1 MARAVNSQ
9 AGRLSTRRGRGRVG
23 DSESGVRVVIDPEGY
38 RPNVGIVL
46 MHPNG
51 RVFWAR
57 RVRRDGWQF
66 PPGGMNT
73 DETPLEAMYRELGA
87 DTGLRADHGAVLSS
101 EEHKYDLLSLF
112 FSPSLGSRS

>member
-1 MARAVNSQ
+1 MAARNRELFPRWRAPSIRG

-23 DSESGVRVVIDPEGY
+23 DSESGVRVVIDPDGY

-57 RVRRDGWQF
+57 RVRRNGCPF
-66 PPGGMNT
+66 PQGGMNT
-73 DETPLEAMYRELGA
+73 AETPLAA
-87 DTGLRADHGAVLSS
+87 RARTRTRCTPIQNAHN
-101 EEHKYDLLSLF
+101 
-112 FSPSLGSRS
+112 